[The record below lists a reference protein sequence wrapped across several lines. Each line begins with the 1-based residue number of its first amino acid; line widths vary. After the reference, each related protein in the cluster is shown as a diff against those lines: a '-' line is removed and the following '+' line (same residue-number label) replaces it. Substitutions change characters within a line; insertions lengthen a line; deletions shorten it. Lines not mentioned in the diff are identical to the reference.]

1 LSLYLFSTF
10 FSSMKHIGPLTRFLI
25 WRRNHI
31 SDSRFVMMLSVV
43 VGFAAGMGAVVIKR
57 SVGLIERMLTEGFS
71 DNLHN
76 YWYFIYPGIGLL
88 LVVLFNKF
96 ILKKPVGHGIPNVL
110 YAISKNSSIIK
121 AYQMFASIITSSITV
136 GFGGS
141 VGLEGPTVS
150 TGAAIG
156 SNVGRVLRLDYRR
169 ITLLVGC
176 ASAAAMSAIFKAP
189 IAAIIFALEVLML
202 DLTMAALVPLLIASV
217 TGALVSYVFMGQYTV
232 YNFQVIEQFNLGN
245 IPFYIILGVL
255 AGLISLSFTK
265 IYNFVEDFFDK
276 IKTWYAKLILGVS
289 ILGVLLFFLPS
300 LYGEGYDVVSSSLKG
315 DYSELFKNSMFY
327 EYHDNGIAIILMF
340 VAVIFLK
347 SFATSAT
354 FGAGGIGGIFA
365 PTLFIGANTG
375 LFLGEIL
382 RYFGYETVVASN
394 FALIGMC
401 GLIAGVLQAPLTA
414 IFLIAELTG
423 GYQLFFPLMIVSI
436 ISYTTIKSF
445 IKTSVYTRQLSRR
458 GELFTHDK
466 DKMVISLMNVK
477 DLLETKFKTV
487 HKDANLRELVK
498 VITESKRNVFPVVDD
513 AGIFYGVVHLN
524 DIRDVIFKQ
533 ELYDS
538 VMVSSLMHAPMTSA
552 TKDDSMEDI
561 VEKFQRTPQFNIVVL
576 EEGKYVGFVSR
587 ANVFSKYR
595 KMLKEFSED

>member
-1 LSLYLFSTF
+1 MT
-10 FSSMKHIGPLTRFLI
+10 HIGPLTKFLI
-25 WRRNHI
+25 WRRNHL
-31 SDSRFVMMLSVV
+31 SDSRFVMLLSIV
-43 VGFAAGMGAVVIKR
+43 VGFAAGLGAVVIKR
-57 SVGLIERMLTEGFS
+57 SVGFIEHLLTSGFS
-71 DNLHN
+71 DDIHN
-76 YWYFIYPGIGLL
+76 YMYFIYPGIGLL

-110 YAISKNSSIIK
+110 YAISKNSSLIK

-136 GFGGS
+136 GFGGA

-156 SNVGRVLRLDYRR
+156 SNIGRALRLDYRR

-217 TGALVSYVFMGQYTV
+217 TAALVSYVFMGHFTV
-232 YNFQVIEQFNLGN
+232 YNFQAIEQFNLGN

-276 IKTWYAKLILGVS
+276 IKTWYSKLILGVTV
-289 ILGVLLFFLPS
+289 LGVLLFFLPS
-300 LYGEGYDVVSSSLKG
+300 LYGEGYDVVSSSLRG

-327 EYHDNGIAIILMF
+327 EFHENVIAIILMF

-382 RYFGYETVVASN
+382 RYLGYESVVASN

-401 GLIAGVLQAPLTA
+401 GLIAGVLHAPLTA

-423 GYQLFFPLMIVSI
+423 GYQLFVPLMIVST
-436 ISYTTIKSF
+436 ISYTTIKYF
-445 IKTSVYTRQLSRR
+445 VKTSVYTRQLSRR

-477 DLLETKFKTV
+477 DLLEIKFNTI
-487 HKDANLRELVK
+487 HRDANLGELVK
-498 VITESKRNVFPVVDD
+498 VITASKRNVFPVIDD
-513 AGIFYGVVHLN
+513 NGMFHGVVHLN
-524 DIRDVIFKQ
+524 DIRDVIFKS
-533 ELYDS
+533 ELYETM
-538 VMVSSLMHAPMTSA
+538 MVSSLMHDPMTSA
-552 TKDDSMEDI
+552 TLDDSMEDI
-561 VEKFQRTPQFNIVVL
+561 VDKFQKTPHFNIVVL
-576 EEGKYVGFVSR
+576 EEGRYVGFVSR

>member
-1 LSLYLFSTF
+1 ML
-10 FSSMKHIGPLTRFLI
+10 
-25 WRRNHI
+25 
-31 SDSRFVMMLSVV
+31 LSVV
-43 VGFAAGMGAVVIKR
+43 VGIAAGFGAVIIKQ
-57 SVGLIERMLTEGFS
+57 SVGYIEDLLTEGFS
-71 DNLHN
+71 DDIHN
-76 YWYFIYPGIGLL
+76 YSYFIYPGIGLFI
-88 LVVLFNKF
+88 VVLFQKF

-110 YAISKNSSIIK
+110 YAISKNSSLIK
-121 AYQMFASIITSSITV
+121 AYQMVASIITSSITV

-156 SNVGRVLRLDYRR
+156 SNIGRVLRLDYRR
-169 ITLLVGC
+169 ITLLVAC
-176 ASAAAMSAIFKAP
+176 ASAGAMSAIFKAP

-202 DLTMAALVPLLIASV
+202 DLTMAALAPLLISSV
-217 TGALVSYVFMGQYTV
+217 TAALVSYVFMGKYTV
-232 YNFQVIEQFNLGN
+232 YNFQVIEQFNMAN
-245 IPFYIILGVL
+245 IPFYIILGIL
-255 AGLISLSFTK
+255 AGFISLSFTG
-265 IYNFVEDFFDK
+265 IYNFVEDIFDK
-276 IKTWYAKLILGVS
+276 IKAWYAKLILGVA

-300 LYGEGYDVVSSSLKG
+300 LYGEGYDVVSSSLRG

-327 EYHDNGIAIILMF
+327 EYREHSIAIILMF
-340 VAVIFLK
+340 LAVIFLK

-365 PTLFIGANTG
+365 PTLFIGVNTG
-375 LFLGEIL
+375 LFLAEIL
-382 RYFGYETVVASN
+382 KYMGYETIVSSN

-401 GLIAGVLQAPLTA
+401 GLIAGVLHAPLTA

-423 GYQLFFPLMIVSI
+423 GYHLFIPLMIVST
-436 ISYTTIKSF
+436 ISYTTINYF
-445 IKTSVYTRQLSRR
+445 VKTSVYTRQLARR

-477 DLLETKFKTV
+477 DLLETKFSTI
-487 HKDANLRELVK
+487 HKDANLGELVK
-498 VITESKRNVFPVVDD
+498 VITNSKRNVFPVVDD
-513 AGIFYGVVHLN
+513 EGVFYGVVHLN
-524 DIRDVIFKQ
+524 DIRDVIFKP

-561 VEKFQRTPQFNIVVL
+561 VEKFQKTPQFNIVVL
-576 EEGKYVGFVSR
+576 EKGKYVGFVSR

>member
-1 LSLYLFSTF
+1 MT
-10 FSSMKHIGPLTRFLI
+10 KVGPLTRFLI

-31 SDSRFVMMLSVV
+31 SDSRFVMLLSMI
-43 VGFAAGMGAVVIKR
+43 VGIAAGFGAVIIKR
-57 SVGLIERMLTEGFS
+57 SVGLIEQLLTSGFS
-71 DNLHN
+71 DELHN
-76 YWYFIYPGIGLL
+76 YLYFIYPGIGVLI
-88 LVVLFNKF
+88 VVLFIKY
-96 ILKKPVGHGIPNVL
+96 ILKNPVGDGIPNIL
-110 YAISKNSSIIK
+110 YAISKNSSLIK
-121 AYQMFASIITSSITV
+121 PYQMFASIITSSLTV

-150 TGAAIG
+150 TGGAMG
-156 SNVGRVLRLDYRR
+156 SNIGRILRLDYRR
-169 ITLLVGC
+169 ITLLVAC
-176 ASAAAMSAIFKAP
+176 ASAGAMAAIFKAP
-189 IAAIIFALEVLML
+189 IAAIVFALEVLML
-202 DLTMAALVPLLIASV
+202 DLTMAALAPLLIASV
-217 TGALVSYVFMGQYTV
+217 SAALVSYIFMGQYTI
-232 YNFQVIEQFNLGN
+232 YTIPVIEQFSLGN
-245 IPFYIILGVL
+245 IPFYILLGVL
-255 AGLISLSFTK
+255 AGFISLSFTK
-265 IYNFVEDFFDK
+265 VYTIFEDTFDK
-276 IKTWYAKLILGVS
+276 IETWYVRLLLGVT

-327 EYHDNGIAIILMF
+327 EYRENTLAIILMF
-340 VAVIFLK
+340 LAAIFLK
-347 SFATSAT
+347 SFAASAT

-375 LFLGEIL
+375 LFLAEIL
-382 RYFGYETVVASN
+382 KYLGYDTIIAGN

-401 GLIAGVLQAPLTA
+401 GLIAGVIHAPLTA

-423 GYQLFFPLMIVSI
+423 GYQLFIPLMIVST
-436 ISYTTIKSF
+436 ISYTTVKYF
-445 IKTSVYTRQLSRR
+445 IKTSVYTRQLARR
-458 GELFTHDK
+458 GELFTHNK

-477 DLLETKFKTV
+477 DLLETKFKTI
-487 HKDANLRELVK
+487 HKDANLGDLVK
-498 VITESKRNVFPVVDD
+498 VITASKRNVFPVVDD
-513 AGIFYGVVHLN
+513 DGIFYGVVHLN
-524 DIRDVIFKQ
+524 DIRDVIFKP

-552 TKDDSMEDI
+552 TKNDSMEDI

>member
-1 LSLYLFSTF
+1 MT
-10 FSSMKHIGPLTRFLI
+10 KIGPLSKFLI

-31 SDSRFVMMLSVV
+31 SDARFMMMLSVI
-43 VGFAAGMGAVVIKR
+43 VGIGAGLGAVVIKN
-57 SVGLIERMLTEGFS
+57 SVRLIEHLLMQGFS
-71 DNLHN
+71 DDMHN
-76 YWYFIYPGIGLL
+76 YLYFIYPAIGIF
-88 LVVLFNKF
+88 LVVLFTRF
-96 ILKKPVGHGIPNVL
+96 VLKKSVGHGIPNVL

-121 AYQMFASIITSSITV
+121 AYQMFSSIITSSLTV

-169 ITLLVGC
+169 VTLLVGC
-176 ASAAAMSAIFKAP
+176 ASAGAMSAIFKSP
-189 IAAIIFALEVLML
+189 IAAVIFAIEVLML
-202 DLTMAALVPLLIASV
+202 DLTMAALVPLLISSV
-217 TGALVSYVFMGQYTV
+217 TAALVSYALMGQFSV
-232 YNFQVIEQFNLGN
+232 YDFHVTEQFNMGN
-245 IPFYIILGVL
+245 IPFYILLGVL
-255 AGLISLSFTK
+255 AGFISLSFTR
-265 IYNFVEDFFDK
+265 IYNFVEDTFDK
-276 IKTWYAKLILGVS
+276 VKTWYAKLILGVAV
-289 ILGVLLFFLPS
+289 LGVLLFFLPS

-327 EYHDNGIAIILMF
+327 SFRENGVAIILMF
-340 VAVIFLK
+340 VAVIFFK
-347 SFATSAT
+347 SIATSVT

-382 RYFGYETVVASN
+382 RYFGYESVKSSN

-401 GLIAGVLQAPLTA
+401 GLIAGVLHAPLTA

-423 GYQLFFPLMIVSI
+423 GYQLFVPLMIVST
-436 ISYTTIKSF
+436 ISYSTIKYF
-445 IKTSVYTRQLSRR
+445 TKTSVYTRQLARK

-477 DLLETKFKTV
+477 NLLEVNFNTV
-487 HKDANLRELVK
+487 TKDASLGDLVK
-498 VITESKRNVFPVVDD
+498 VITKSKRNVFPVVDD
-513 AGIFYGVVHLN
+513 NGIFHGVVHLN
-524 DIRDVIFKQ
+524 DIRDVIFKP

-538 VMVSSLMHAPMTSA
+538 VTVASLMQAPMTSA
-552 TKDDSMEDI
+552 TLNDSMQDI
-561 VEKFQRTPQFNIVVL
+561 VEKFQKTPHFNIVVL
-576 EEGKYVGFVSR
+576 ENGKYVGFVSR

-595 KMLKEFSED
+595 KLLKEFSED

>member
-1 LSLYLFSTF
+1 MT
-10 FSSMKHIGPLTRFLI
+10 KIGPLSRFLI
-25 WRRNHI
+25 WRRHHI
-31 SDSRFVMMLSVV
+31 SDTRFVMLLSIF
-43 VGFAAGMGAVVIKR
+43 VGIAAGLGAVVIKR
-57 SVGLIERMLTEGFS
+57 SVRIIEHFLTQGFA
-71 DNLHN
+71 DGMHN
-76 YWYFIYPGIGLL
+76 YLYFIYPGIGLL
-88 LVVLFNKF
+88 IVVLIKKF
-96 ILKKPVGHGIPNVL
+96 VIKRPVGHGIPNVL
-110 YAISKNSSIIK
+110 YAISKNSSLIK
-121 AYQMFASIITSSITV
+121 PYQMIASIVTSSITV

-156 SNVGRVLRLDYRR
+156 SNVGRILRLDYRR

-176 ASAAAMSAIFKAP
+176 ASAAAMSAIFKSP

-202 DLTMAALVPLLIASV
+202 DLTMAALVPLLISSV
-217 TGALVSYVFMGQYTV
+217 TAALVSYAFMGQFTV
-232 YNFQVIEQFNLGN
+232 YDFQVIEKFSLGN
-245 IPFYIILGVL
+245 IPFYVILGVL

-265 IYNFVEDFFDK
+265 IYNFVEDTFDK
-276 IKTWYAKLILGVS
+276 IPAWYAKLFTGVAILGV
-289 ILGVLLFFLPS
+289 ILFFLPS
-300 LYGEGYDVVSSSLKG
+300 LYGEGYDVVSSSLRG
-315 DYSELFKNSMFY
+315 DYTELFKNSMFY
-327 EYHDNGIAIILMF
+327 DYRDNTIAILLMF

-365 PTLFIGANTG
+365 PILFIGANTG
-375 LFLGEIL
+375 LLLGEIL
-382 RYFGYETVVASN
+382 RHFGYESVVTSN

-401 GLIAGVLQAPLTA
+401 GLIAGVLHAPLTA

-423 GYQLFFPLMIVSI
+423 GYQLFVPLMIVST
-436 ISYTTIKSF
+436 ISYTTIKNFS
-445 IKTSVYTRQLSRR
+445 KTSVYTRQLARR

-487 HKDANLRELVK
+487 HKDANLGELVS
-498 VITESKRNVFPVVDD
+498 VIKNSKRNVFPVVDD
-513 AGIFYGVVHLN
+513 EGIFYGVVHLN
-524 DIRDVIFKQ
+524 DIRDVIFKPD
-533 ELYDS
+533 LYES

-552 TKDDSMEDI
+552 TMDDSMEDI
-561 VEKFQRTPQFNIVVL
+561 VLKFQKTPQFNIVVL
-576 EEGKYVGFVSR
+576 KEGKYIGFVSR

>member
-1 LSLYLFSTF
+1 MT
-10 FSSMKHIGPLTRFLI
+10 KIGPLTRFLI

-31 SDSRFVMMLSVV
+31 SDARFVMLLSVV
-43 VGFAAGMGAVVIKR
+43 VGFAAGLGAVIIKR
-57 SVGLIERMLTEGFS
+57 SVGLIEHLLTEGFT
-71 DNLHN
+71 DDIHN
-76 YWYFIYPGIGLL
+76 YLYFIYPGIGIFI
-88 LVVLFNKF
+88 VVLFNKF
-96 ILKKPVGHGIPNVL
+96 ILRKPVGHGIPNVL
-110 YAISKNSSIIK
+110 YAISKNSSLIK

-156 SNVGRVLRLDYRR
+156 SNIGRVLRLDYRR

-176 ASAAAMSAIFKAP
+176 ASAAAMSAIFKSP
-189 IAAIIFALEVLML
+189 IAAVIFALEVLML
-202 DLTMAALVPLLIASV
+202 DLTMAALVPLLISSV
-217 TGALVSYVFMGQYTV
+217 TAALVSYVFMGQYTV

-245 IPFYIILGVL
+245 IPFYIILGIL

-265 IYNFVEDFFDK
+265 IYNFVEDAFDK
-276 IKTWYAKLILGVS
+276 IKSWYAKLILGVT
-289 ILGVLLFFLPS
+289 ILGVILFFLPS

-327 EYHDNGIAIILMF
+327 DYSENTIAIILMF

-347 SFATSAT
+347 SIATSAT

-375 LFLGEIL
+375 LLLGEIL
-382 RYFGYETVVASN
+382 RYLGYETVIASN

-401 GLIAGVLQAPLTA
+401 GLIAGVLHAPLTA

-423 GYQLFFPLMIVSI
+423 GYQLFIPLMIVST
-436 ISYTTIKSF
+436 ISYTTINYF
-445 IKTSVYTRQLSRR
+445 VKTSVYTRQLARR

-487 HKDANLRELVK
+487 HKDANLGELVK
-498 VITESKRNVFPVVDD
+498 VITTSKRNVFPVVDEE
-513 AGIFYGVVHLN
+513 GIFYGVVHLN
-524 DIRDVIFKQ
+524 DIRDVIFKP

-538 VMVSSLMHAPMTSA
+538 IMVSSLMHAPMTSA

-561 VEKFQRTPQFNIVVL
+561 VEKFQKTPQFNIVVL
-576 EEGKYVGFVSR
+576 ENGKYIGFVSR

>member
-1 LSLYLFSTF
+1 MT
-10 FSSMKHIGPLTRFLI
+10 KIGPLSRFLI
-25 WRRNHI
+25 WRRHHI
-31 SDSRFVMMLSVV
+31 SDSRFVMLLSIV
-43 VGFAAGMGAVVIKR
+43 VGIGAGLGAVIIKR
-57 SVGLIERMLTEGFS
+57 SVGLIEHFLTEGFT
-71 DNLHN
+71 DDIQN
-76 YWYFIYPGIGLL
+76 YLYFIYPGIGLL
-88 LVVLFNKF
+88 IVVLIKKF
-96 ILKKPVGHGIPNVL
+96 IIKRPVGHGIPNVL
-110 YAISKNSSIIK
+110 YAISKNSSLIK
-121 AYQMFASIITSSITV
+121 PYQMIASVVTSSITV

-156 SNVGRVLRLDYRR
+156 SNVGRILRLDYRR

-176 ASAAAMSAIFKAP
+176 ASAAAMSAIFKSP

-202 DLTMAALVPLLIASV
+202 DLTMAALVPLLISSV
-217 TGALVSYVFMGQYTV
+217 TAALVSYALMGHFTV
-232 YNFQVIEQFNLGN
+232 YDFQVIETFSLGN
-245 IPFYIILGVL
+245 IPFYILLGVL
-255 AGLISLSFTK
+255 AGFISLSFTK
-265 IYNFVEDFFDK
+265 IYNFVEDTFDK
-276 IKTWYAKLILGVS
+276 IKSWYVKLIAGVA

-300 LYGEGYDVVSSSLKG
+300 LYGEGYDVVSSSLRG

-327 EYHDNGIAIILMF
+327 DFRENTIAIILMF
-340 VAVIFLK
+340 LAVIFLK

-382 RYFGYETVVASN
+382 RYFGYDTVVASN

-401 GLIAGVLQAPLTA
+401 GLIAGVLHAPLTA

-423 GYQLFFPLMIVSI
+423 GYQLFVPLMIVST
-436 ISYTTIKSF
+436 ISYTTIKYF
-445 IKTSVYTRQLSRR
+445 TDTSVYTRQLKRR

-477 DLLETKFKTV
+477 ELLETKFKTV
-487 HKDANLRELVK
+487 HKDANLGELVK
-498 VITESKRNVFPVVDD
+498 VITKSKRNVFPVVDD

-524 DIRDVIFKQ
+524 DIRDVIFKP
-533 ELYDS
+533 ELYQS
-538 VMVSSLMHAPMTSA
+538 VMVRSLMHAPMTSA
-552 TKDDSMEDI
+552 TMNDSMEDI
-561 VEKFQRTPQFNIVVL
+561 VMKFQKTPQFNIVVL
-576 EEGKYVGFVSR
+576 DQGKYIGFVSR

>member
-1 LSLYLFSTF
+1 MT
-10 FSSMKHIGPLTRFLI
+10 HIGPLTKFLI

-31 SDSRFVMMLSVV
+31 SDNKFVMLLSIV

-57 SVGLIERMLTEGFS
+57 SVGFIEHMLTEGFS
-71 DNLHN
+71 DDLHN
-76 YWYFIYPGIGLL
+76 YLYFIYPGIGLL
-88 LVVLFNKF
+88 IVVLFNKF

-110 YAISKNSSIIK
+110 YAISKNSSIMK

-156 SNVGRVLRLDYRR
+156 SNVGRMLRLDYRR

-176 ASAAAMSAIFKAP
+176 AAAAAMSAIFKAP

-202 DLTMAALVPLLIASV
+202 DLTMAAMVPLLIASV
-217 TGALVSYVFMGQYTV
+217 TAALVSYVFMGHFTV
-232 YNFQVIEQFNLGN
+232 YDFQVIEQFSLGN

-255 AGLISLSFTK
+255 AGLVSLSFTK

-276 IKTWYAKLILGVS
+276 IKTWYAKLMIGVA

-327 EYHDNGIAIILMF
+327 QYHDNTIAIILMF
-340 VAVIFLK
+340 LAVIFLK

-382 RYFGYETVVASN
+382 RYLGYETVVASN

-401 GLIAGVLQAPLTA
+401 GLLAGVLHAPLTA

-423 GYQLFFPLMIVSI
+423 GYQLFVPLMIVST

-445 IKTSVYTRQLSRR
+445 VKTSVYTRQLSRR

-487 HKDANLRELVK
+487 HKDANLGELVK
-498 VITESKRNVFPVVDD
+498 VITASKRNVFPVVDD
-513 AGIFYGVVHLN
+513 NLMFHGVVHLN
-524 DIRDVIFKQ
+524 DIRDVIFKT
-533 ELYDS
+533 ELYET
-538 VMVSSLMHAPMTSA
+538 VMVSSLMHDPMSSA
-552 TKDDSMEDI
+552 TMDDSMEDI
-561 VEKFQRTPQFNIVVL
+561 VMKFQKTTHFNIVVL
-576 EEGKYVGFVSR
+576 DRGRYVGFVSR